1 MARKVLF
8 ATLTRNETTKNRNS
22 MKRVVVLSL
31 SNLLLT
37 FCLTASA
44 EPSQA
49 DQRWLG
55 EVQKMVAKGDNK
67 VSTPSEER
75 VSLLKAWGKEH
86 GYSVKVTK
94 TDAGFKIELTKQLA
108 KN

>member
-1 MARKVLF
+1 MCSLQRHAE
-8 ATLTRNETTKNRNS
+8 RNDVNENC
-22 MKRVVVLSL
+22 MKRLVVLSL
-31 SNLLLT
+31 SGLLLS

-44 EPSQA
+44 EPTQA

-55 EVQKMVAKGDNK
+55 EVQKMVAKGESK

-75 VSLLKAWGKEH
+75 VKLLKTWGKEH
-86 GYSVKVTK
+86 GYSVKVIK
-94 TDAGFKIELTKQLA
+94 TDAGFKVELTKQLA